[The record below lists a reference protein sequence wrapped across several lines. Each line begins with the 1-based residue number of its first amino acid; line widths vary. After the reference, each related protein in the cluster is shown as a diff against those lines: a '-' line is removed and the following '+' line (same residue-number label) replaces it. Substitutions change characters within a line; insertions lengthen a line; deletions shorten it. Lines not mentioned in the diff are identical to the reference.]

1 MCLPTGSQP
10 EVQQTGGTRVNI
22 IPGMMK
28 TIISGVNPA
37 HNGRVCSTWGNYHF
51 KMFDGDVFSI
61 PSTCNYVLTSQCK
74 SNYEDFN
81 IQMRRAVVN
90 NLPTISTITMKLE
103 GTVLEFTKNAISV
116 NEKQVKLPFSQ
127 SGVLIEKS
135 NSFIKITAKLGLVA
149 IWNEDDSFMLE
160 LDAKYMN
167 QTCGLCGDFN
177 GVQVYDEII
186 QNDAFVETCVKDL
199 CQCNNTADHFCLCST
214 ISEYSRQCVHAGG
227 KPQNWR
233 TDHFCGK
240 KCPMNMEFQECG
252 IPCTDTCSNPDR
264 GHICEDHCTDG
275 CFCPAGTVFDDI
287 NQSGCIPV
295 QKCSCSYNGKT
306 YSPGESYSSNCRHC
320 TCNGGQWTCNDL
332 DCPGYCSVKGGSH
345 ITSYDGQDFTFHG
358 DCSYVLSKTCQSNAF
373 TVLGDIVKCGLTD
386 TETCLK
392 SITLAIAG
400 GQNVFS
406 INPSGSVYMNG
417 MFTQLPLYTEKYA
430 QHWCSMLL
438 DPQGSFAA
446 CHPVINPATYKTS
459 CMYDSCNCERSEDC
473 MCAAISSYVRACAA
487 KGVQL
492 DGWRS
497 SICSCVAPM
506 VYFDCSNATKE
517 TRGSECQKS
526 CQTLDMECYST
537 ECASGCVCPQGL
549 LSDGKGGCVSENQC
563 PCIHNGAS
571 YKPGETIKA
580 DCNTCT
586 CKDRKWQCTDKQCQ
600 GTCAIYGDG
609 HYITFDGKRFSFN
622 GDCEYTLTQ
631 TCQSN
636 AFTVL
641 GDIVKCGLTDTET
654 CLKSIT
660 LAIAGGQNV
669 FSINPSGS
677 VYMNGMFTQLPLYTG
692 LCGNFNDVQAD
703 DFKVSSGVVEGT
715 ASAFAN
721 SWKTQAS
728 CPDVKDTYDN
738 PCSLSVENEKY
749 AQHWCSMLLDPQGS
763 FAACHPVI
771 NPATYKTSC
780 MYDSCNCER
789 SEDCMCAAISSYVR
803 ACAAKGVQLDGWR
816 SSICTKYTSC
826 PKTLTYSYSMTGCDR
841 TCRSLSEPD
850 YTCKVKFV
858 PVDGC
863 GCAEGTYMDEEGKC
877 VPPASCPCYN
887 KGSVVPAGEVINR
900 EGAMCTCKQ
909 GKLNC
914 IGESAQPSC
923 VAPMVYFDCSNAT
936 KETRGSECQKSCQT
950 LDMECYSTECASGC
964 VCPQG
969 LLSDGRGGC
978 VSENQCPCIH
988 NGASYKPGE
997 TIKADCNTCTCK
1009 DRKWQCT
1016 DKQCQGTCAI
1026 YGDGHYITFDG
1037 KRFSFNGDCEY
1048 TLTQVDPT
1056 LYYDACVRD
1065 SCACDSGGDCECFC
1079 TAVASYAEAC
1089 NEADVCVV
1097 WRSPEICPLFC
1108 DYYNPAGECEWHY
1121 KPCGAPCMKTCR
1133 NPSGT
1138 CSSQIPGLEE
1148 CYCTYHGNM
1157 YPNGATIYNTTLP
1170 ALFCDYYNPAGECE
1184 WHYKPCGAPCMKT
1197 CRNPSGTCSSQIP
1210 GLEGCYPKC
1219 PPNQPYFDEDS
1230 MKCVKQEDCGCY
1242 DDEENHYKNGEE
1254 VPSTENCQSWYITIT
1269 VYIYTFIN
1277 FTPST
1282 SHKTTPSTTRPVTPS
1297 TSPERPPTISTE
1309 VPYTTSPATTCR
1321 RPCKWSQWFD
1331 TNFPTLG
1338 MGGGDSETYDKIVA
1352 AGGKIC
1358 EKSFEMPSRI
1368 ECRAE
1373 KYLEKII
1380 EDVGQAVTCNIATGL
1395 TCRNEDQKGIFPLCY
1410 NYQIRFLCCDAYHC
1424 ETTTEPPT
1432 STSEPTTKVSS
1443 TFTTPTPPI
1452 TTTILTPGSTT
1463 TPGGATTSESTTEST
1478 TSATPVTTT
1487 TVSTTS
1493 STGKSTPTTST
1504 LPPKTSSSSS
1514 VPKPH
1519 TTTET
1524 SSTTAV
1530 TPSSTEKTTSSTTE
1544 STPPAT
1550 ETAITASTPLPTTPT
1565 PGSTPTPEETTT
1577 STSESTTESTT
1588 SATPVTTTTAST
1600 TSSTVTTKPI
1610 IITLTTS
1617 TPVTGPIVST
1627 TESTTSATPVTTTTA
1642 STTMTPSST
1651 EKTTS
1656 STTESTP
1663 PTTETAITASTPL
1676 PATPTPGSTTTPR
1689 GTTTSTSES
1698 TTESRT
1704 SATPVTSTTA
1714 STTSSTA
1721 TTESSTY
1728 KSTTTGKP
1736 TPTKSTPP
1744 PKTSTSSPVPKPHT
1758 TTETSS
1764 TTAVTP
1770 SSTEKTTLSTTEST
1784 PPTTETAITASTL
1797 PPATPTP
1804 GSTPTPEETTT
1815 STSESTTE
1823 STTSATPVTTTTA
1836 STTSSTATTE
1846 SSTYKSTTTG
1856 KPTTTKST
1864 LPPKTSTG
1872 PSSTTPET
1880 TPGTTPLSPTT
1891 TESTPTKTSR
1901 PTPTSTEPIT
1911 TSPSW
1916 TVCTCN
1922 VNGNRYAPGDTI
1934 YNFTDHAGWCFT
1946 ATCSDKCEIEKHF
1959 SECPSTTVP
1968 STTSAP
1974 PTTKPTTSKETT
1986 PHVPETTH
1994 QGCDRLNPPRKYH
2007 ETWKTDKCTIA
2018 TCEGGSTV
2026 NMEPVPC
2033 KAVEPIECVNDLP
2046 PVKVYDESGCC
2057 YQYECQC
2064 TCYGWGDPHYI
2075 TFDGTIYDFQGDC
2088 TYVLVKEIIPKYGN
2102 FSVIVENYL
2111 CDAEDGL
2118 SSCPRSLTV
2127 YYKKHEVF
2135 MTQLL
2140 VNGQK
2145 TSVIMFNNKP
2155 IISGFSRD
2163 GIQISSTGIEINVNI
2178 PEINAHVSFRG
2189 LVFLIQLPYSLFQG
2203 NTEGQCGICDNN
2215 KKNDCSG
2222 PSQVVESQDT
2232 IHDTRQDTIHDTR
2245 QDTIHDSRQ
2254 DTIHESRQD
2263 TIYDSRQDTIHD
2275 SRQDTIH
2282 DSRQDTIYDTR
2293 QDTIHDSSTTL
2304 PTQPPTTACKASI
2317 CEIIY
2322 SNVFEACN
2330 EIIPALPFYEACY
2343 YDVCHM
2349 PGTRIGCSSLEVYAS
2364 MCKTAGLCVDWRKST
2379 DGKCDYSCPPT
2390 KEYRACGPDVQPI
2403 CNSKD
2408 DEKHIDQNEPSSSW
2422 FTEGCFCP
2430 NGTTL
2435 FNSYT
2440 DVCVSSCACTGADG
2454 MPKQPGETWHSNC
2467 QDCVCDRDS
2476 MSVQCKP
2483 HVCTE
2488 ESPVTCSM
2496 EGQERVTEPVGPC
2509 CNKTICKC
2517 NVDLCPKTQHSCDPG
2532 FKLVISMSEH
2542 GCCPEYMC
2550 VPKNVCVFNN
2560 TEYQP
2565 GSNVSK
2571 GTCETCLCSYEM
2583 DPATKLQAIDCKPMR
2598 CDTECQIG
2606 LTPVSL
2612 LCPNTRFSPETH
2624 YMMHSCTCCR
2634 ETKTSEKKITL
2645 SCPDNTTVDYS
2656 YIYVEECG
2664 CQNTECVDNKT
2675 SSAPPRGQEAME
2687 AAKGLRARR
2696 RRK

>member
-1 MCLPTGSQP
+1 MNPSQQSPSRPWLAKVHGNSVAPVELSESCLNSMYIWYANSSAGTTAKVGGPAKSPPPQSSSRHLGPSPDFQYKREQNPGSQP

-28 TIISGVNPA
+28 TIISGMNPA

-90 NLPTISTITMKLE
+90 DLPTISTMTMKLE

-186 QNDAFVETCVKDL
+186 QNAKYTSCPKTLTYSYSMTGCDRTCRSLSEPDYTCKVKFVPVDGCGCAEGTYMDEEGKCVPPASCPCYNKGSVVPAGEVINREGAMCACNGGQWTCNDLDCPGYCSVKGGSHVTSYDGQDFTFHGDSPPPQSSSRHLGPSPDFQYKREQNPGRSTLQTLTTCSKAIKLFLGNTELILSERHYQVVQRDSGEELPYKISTMGIYMVIEAKNGLILMWDKKTSMFIKLSPNFKGHVCGLCGNYDGNGQNDFTTRSQAVVVNAQEFGNSWKVSPSCPDAKVTRDPCVSNPYRQSWAQKQCSIIKSKVFMACHAQVDPTPYYDACVRDSCACDSGGDCECFCTAVASYAEACNEADVMISPFIFDCDLKSSYSIIQRPLCEQILSSPTFATCKDLVPIDAFVDACVKDM
-199 CQCNNTADHFCLCST
+199 CQCNNITNHFCMCST

-275 CFCPAGTVFDDI
+275 CFCPAADLGQVVQCNSSFGLKCNNKDNPTTCLNYEISAYCCNLVSCGTTT
-287 NQSGCIPV
+287 SAPPV
-295 QKCSCSYNGKT
+295 TSSKSTTHPVTPSTSSETTPLTTRPVTPSTSPETTPLTSPVTPSTSPETPLTTRPVTPSTSPETTPLTSRPVTPFTSPETTMTTRTVTPSTSHKT
-306 YSPGESYSSNCRHC
+306 TPLTTRPVTPSASPETTRTTHPVTPSTSPETTPSTTRPV
-320 TCNGGQWTCNDL
+320 TPSTSPEITPSTTRPVTTSTSPETTPTTRPVTPSTACNGGQWTCNDL
-332 DCPGYCSVKGGSH
+332 DCPGYCSIKGGSH
-345 ITSYDGQDFTFHG
+345 VTSYDGQDFTFHG
-358 DCSYVLSKTCQSNAF
+358 DCSYVLSK
-373 TVLGDIVKCGLTD
+373 
-386 TETCLK
+386 
-392 SITLAIAG
+392 
-400 GQNVFS
+400 
-406 INPSGSVYMNG
+406 
-417 MFTQLPLYTEKYA
+417 
-430 QHWCSMLL
+430 
-438 DPQGSFAA
+438 
-446 CHPVINPATYKTS
+446 
-459 CMYDSCNCERSEDC
+459 
-473 MCAAISSYVRACAA
+473 
-487 KGVQL
+487 
-492 DGWRS
+492 
-497 SICSCVAPM
+497 
-506 VYFDCSNATKE
+506 
-517 TRGSECQKS
+517 
-526 CQTLDMECYST
+526 
-537 ECASGCVCPQGL
+537 
-549 LSDGKGGCVSENQC
+549 
-563 PCIHNGAS
+563 
-571 YKPGETIKA
+571 
-580 DCNTCT
+580 
-586 CKDRKWQCTDKQCQ
+586 
-600 GTCAIYGDG
+600 
-609 HYITFDGKRFSFN
+609 
-622 GDCEYTLTQ
+622 

-997 TIKADCNTCTCK
+997 TIKADCNTWYVKSTILHCRNWTIISFQFMRNPPRILWNNELILSERHYQVVQRDSGEELPYKISTMGIYMVIEAKNGLILMWDKKTSMFIKLSPNFKHWEVNPNNINSTTQDFNIFLSAQTAQEFGNSWKVSPSCPDTK
-1009 DRKWQCT
+1009 VTRDPCVSNPYRQSWAQ
-1016 DKQCQGTCAI
+1016 KQCSIIKSKVFMACHA
-1026 YGDGHYITFDG
+1026 
-1037 KRFSFNGDCEY
+1037 
-1048 TLTQVDPT
+1048 QVDPT

-1138 CSSQIPGLEE
+1138 CSSQIPGLE
-1148 CYCTYHGNM
+1148 
-1157 YPNGATIYNTTLP
+1157 
-1170 ALFCDYYNPAGECE
+1170 
-1184 WHYKPCGAPCMKT
+1184 
-1197 CRNPSGTCSSQIP
+1197 
-1210 GLEGCYPKC
+1210 
-1219 PPNQPYFDEDS
+1219 
-1230 MKCVKQEDCGCY
+1230 V
-1242 DDEENHYKNGEE
+1242 
-1254 VPSTENCQSWYITIT
+1254 
-1269 VYIYTFIN
+1269 
-1277 FTPST
+1277 TPST
-1282 SHKTTPSTTRPVTPS
+1282 SSETTPLTTRPVTPSTSSETTPLTTRPVTPSTSSETTPLTTRPVTPSTSSETTPLTTRPVTPSTSPEITPSTTRPVTTSTSPETTPTTRPVTPSTSPEITPSTTRPVTTSTSPETTPLTSRPVTPSASAETTRTTHPVTPSTSPETTPSTTRPVTPS
-1297 TSPERPPTISTE
+1297 TSPE
-1309 VPYTTSPATTCR
+1309 TTLTTH
-1321 RPCKWSQWFD
+1321 P
-1331 TNFPTLG
+1331 
-1338 MGGGDSETYDKIVA
+1338 
-1352 AGGKIC
+1352 
-1358 EKSFEMPSRI
+1358 
-1368 ECRAE
+1368 
-1373 KYLEKII
+1373 
-1380 EDVGQAVTCNIATGL
+1380 VT
-1395 TCRNEDQKGIFPLCY
+1395 
-1410 NYQIRFLCCDAYHC
+1410 
-1424 ETTTEPPT
+1424 T
-1432 STSEPTTKVSS
+1432 STSPE
-1443 TFTTPTPPI
+1443 TTPTTRPVTPSTVI
-1452 TTTILTPGSTT
+1452 AYKYVWGFTYEAIPGMCCGKCVQKECVVMLPDQTAHVIQPGQVWTNPDNNCTKYKCDKNKDQLGLTEINIFCPAFNPEDCIPARSVKGKLQF
-1463 TPGGATTSESTTEST
+1463 G
-1478 TSATPVTTT
+1478 SATPVTTT

-1544 STPPAT
+1544 STPPIT

-1565 PGSTPTPEETTT
+1565 PASTTTPEETTT
-1577 STSESTTESTT
+1577 STSEGTTESTT

-1617 TPVTGPIVST
+1617 TPVTGHIVST
-1627 TESTTSATPVTTTTA
+1627 TESTTSATPVT
-1642 STTMTPSST
+1642 
-1651 EKTTS
+1651 
-1656 STTESTP
+1656 
-1663 PTTETAITASTPL
+1663 I
-1676 PATPTPGSTTTPR
+1676 
-1689 GTTTSTSES
+1689 
-1698 TTESRT
+1698 
-1704 SATPVTSTTA
+1704 TTA

-1770 SSTEKTTLSTTEST
+1770 SSTEKTTSSTTEST
-1784 PPTTETAITASTL
+1784 PPATETAITASTPL
-1797 PPATPTP
+1797 PATPTP
-1804 GSTPTPEETTT
+1804 GSTTTT
-1815 STSESTTE
+1815 GGATTSESTTE
-1823 STTSATPVTTTTA
+1823 STTSATPVTTTTPG
-1836 STTSSTATTE
+1836 
-1846 SSTYKSTTTG
+1846 G
-1856 KPTTTKST
+1856 K
-1864 LPPKTSTG
+1864 
-1872 PSSTTPET
+1872 
-1880 TPGTTPLSPTT
+1880 
-1891 TESTPTKTSR
+1891 R
-1901 PTPTSTEPIT
+1901 P
-1911 TSPSW
+1911 
-1916 TVCTCN
+1916 
-1922 VNGNRYAPGDTI
+1922 
-1934 YNFTDHAGWCFT
+1934 
-1946 ATCSDKCEIEKHF
+1946 
-1959 SECPSTTVP
+1959 
-1968 STTSAP
+1968 
-1974 PTTKPTTSKETT
+1974 
-1986 PHVPETTH
+1986 
-1994 QGCDRLNPPRKYH
+1994 
-2007 ETWKTDKCTIA
+2007 WK
-2018 TCEGGSTV
+2018 
-2026 NMEPVPC
+2026 
-2033 KAVEPIECVNDLP
+2033 
-2046 PVKVYDESGCC
+2046 
-2057 YQYECQC
+2057 QQ
-2064 TCYGWGDPHYI
+2064 
-2075 TFDGTIYDFQGDC
+2075 
-2088 TYVLVKEIIPKYGN
+2088 
-2102 FSVIVENYL
+2102 
-2111 CDAEDGL
+2111 
-2118 SSCPRSLTV
+2118 
-2127 YYKKHEVF
+2127 
-2135 MTQLL
+2135 
-2140 VNGQK
+2140 
-2145 TSVIMFNNKP
+2145 
-2155 IISGFSRD
+2155 
-2163 GIQISSTGIEINVNI
+2163 
-2178 PEINAHVSFRG
+2178 
-2189 LVFLIQLPYSLFQG
+2189 
-2203 NTEGQCGICDNN
+2203 
-2215 KKNDCSG
+2215 
-2222 PSQVVESQDT
+2222 
-2232 IHDTRQDTIHDTR
+2232 
-2245 QDTIHDSRQ
+2245 
-2254 DTIHESRQD
+2254 
-2263 TIYDSRQDTIHD
+2263 
-2275 SRQDTIH
+2275 
-2282 DSRQDTIYDTR
+2282 
-2293 QDTIHDSSTTL
+2293 
-2304 PTQPPTTACKASI
+2304 
-2317 CEIIY
+2317 
-2322 SNVFEACN
+2322 
-2330 EIIPALPFYEACY
+2330 
-2343 YDVCHM
+2343 
-2349 PGTRIGCSSLEVYAS
+2349 
-2364 MCKTAGLCVDWRKST
+2364 
-2379 DGKCDYSCPPT
+2379 
-2390 KEYRACGPDVQPI
+2390 RA
-2403 CNSKD
+2403 
-2408 DEKHIDQNEPSSSW
+2408 
-2422 FTEGCFCP
+2422 
-2430 NGTTL
+2430 
-2435 FNSYT
+2435 
-2440 DVCVSSCACTGADG
+2440 
-2454 MPKQPGETWHSNC
+2454 
-2467 QDCVCDRDS
+2467 
-2476 MSVQCKP
+2476 
-2483 HVCTE
+2483 
-2488 ESPVTCSM
+2488 
-2496 EGQERVTEPVGPC
+2496 
-2509 CNKTICKC
+2509 
-2517 NVDLCPKTQHSCDPG
+2517 
-2532 FKLVISMSEH
+2532 
-2542 GCCPEYMC
+2542 
-2550 VPKNVCVFNN
+2550 
-2560 TEYQP
+2560 
-2565 GSNVSK
+2565 
-2571 GTCETCLCSYEM
+2571 
-2583 DPATKLQAIDCKPMR
+2583 
-2598 CDTECQIG
+2598 
-2606 LTPVSL
+2606 
-2612 LCPNTRFSPETH
+2612 
-2624 YMMHSCTCCR
+2624 
-2634 ETKTSEKKITL
+2634 
-2645 SCPDNTTVDYS
+2645 
-2656 YIYVEECG
+2656 
-2664 CQNTECVDNKT
+2664 
-2675 SSAPPRGQEAME
+2675 
-2687 AAKGLRARR
+2687 
-2696 RRK
+2696 